1 MKPKKQFVCQKC
13 GAISATWLG
22 RCPNCKEWDT
32 FTEEIIIQNEKN
44 NFQSL
49 SENRTFKID
58 EIITDEKIRVSTNN
72 SELDRVLGGGII
84 SGSLILLSG
93 EPGIGKSTLILQVA
107 LQLEKKILIVSG
119 EESLNQIKLRA
130 NRLSSSNPNLYLLS
144 ETNIENILS
153 EVDKLLPEIVVI
165 DSIQTL
171 QTNTLD
177 TSIGNLS
184 QIRQCASIIQNY
196 AKQKNIA
203 FIIIG
208 HITKD
213 GSIAGPKLLEHIV
226 DTVLQFEGDNNH
238 SFRILRSNKNR
249 FGSTSEIGIYDMTNS
264 GLVEIANPSD
274 LLLSNNLKDYS
285 GVSVGTVFE
294 GTRPFLI
301 EIQAL
306 VGTAVYGTPQRSSST
321 FDIRRLNMLL
331 AVLEKKIGLKLL
343 NKDVFINI
351 AGGIKISDPG
361 IDLPIITSIVS
372 SDVDV
377 SIPRNF
383 CFCGEVS
390 LTGEIRPVQKTE
402 NRIKEVQKL
411 GFKKIF
417 IPKLT
422 KNINEKEFDIEIIR
436 IETINELFQKLFVKK

>member
-1 MKPKKQFVCQKC
+1 MKTKKQFVCQKC
-13 GAISATWLG
+13 GTVSSLWLG

-32 FTEEIIIQNEKN
+32 FAEEIITQNTN
-44 NFQSL
+44 NSL
-49 SENRTFKID
+49 STSQNKTYRID
-58 EIITDEKIRVSTNN
+58 EIITDEKIRISTNN
-72 SELDRVLGGGII
+72 NELDRVLGGGII

-93 EPGIGKSTLILQVA
+93 EPGIGKSTLVLQMA

-130 NRLSSSNPNLYLLS
+130 NRLNSKNNNLFLLS
-144 ETNIENILS
+144 EINIENILL
-153 EVDKLLPEIVVI
+153 EVDKILPEIVVI

-171 QTNTLD
+171 QTDTVNTP
-177 TSIGNLS
+177 TGNLS
-184 QIRQCASIIQNY
+184 QIRQCASIIQSY
-196 AKQKNIA
+196 AKQKDIA
-203 FIIIG
+203 FIIVG

-249 FGSTSEIGIYDMTNS
+249 FGSTSEIGIFDMTNY
-264 GLVEIANPSD
+264 GLVEIPNPSE
-274 LLLSNNLKDYS
+274 LLLSNNTKDYS
-285 GVSVGTVFE
+285 GVTIGTVFE
-294 GTRPFLI
+294 GSRPFLI

-306 VGTAVYGTPQRSSST
+306 VGSAVYGTPQRSSST

-331 AVLEKKIGLKLL
+331 AILEKKIGLKLL

-351 AGGIKISDPG
+351 AGGIKIYDTA
-361 IDLPIITSIVS
+361 IDLPILTSIVS
-372 SDVDV
+372 SDVDI
-377 SIPRNF
+377 SIPKNY

-417 IPKLT
+417 ISKLT
-422 KNINEKEFDIEIIR
+422 KNINEKEFEIEIVK